1 MNTADSGPVTQT
13 KNLMKDSIVKTK
25 IHTVIP
31 IKKTHSNNPRNFNN
45 FTYIVKI

>member
-31 IKKTHSNNPRNFNN
+31 IKKTLTQIIPAILIILH
-45 FTYIVKI
+45 T